1 MSEQE
6 AIDLI
11 NRMMDKI
18 IEEHRQLIKSNRER
32 QGRGG

>member
-18 IEEHRQLIKSNRER
+18 IEEHRQLIKNNRER
-32 QGRGG
+32 QNRG